1 MSSTIA
7 FNLRGQGSDSL
18 ELDLYEG
25 IGGDPLFGGGIPAKA
40 VLDTLNASP
49 KAKSILVRI
58 NSAGGIVTEGLAIYN
73 LLKSHKAAVTCR
85 VDSLAGSIASIIA
98 MAGQLEMA
106 EHSYLM
112 IHNPF
117 GWIEG
122 GSSELRHQADVLD
135 SMREEM
141 ISIYCAKSGKSRE
154 FIGALMDEET
164 WLTGTQALA
173 YGLCDRMIPD
183 SNAKLAAHFDL
194 SRFKNTPRSIDTT
207 PRGKT
212 AEVPGAISI
221 SNEFTISCS
230 DADDPRIADSVQE
243 ALRALSEDG
252 VYAESPLSARA
263 VQARTA
269 LGSGALT
276 ASVVLSDP
284 PTDEPTVTDS
294 PAAIAAASGENIM
307 NEQEYK
313 DKIAALEAAVADL
326 TAKLAGESAARA
338 QAESEAAEARA
349 KAKNDSDDDEDDEE
363 EMAATKAVVAACVA
377 LTGEKDLVRLEGA
390 VMALGP
396 RLKGAANAKAARE
409 LQVSGLIAKGK
420 LLPAQK
426 AWAMACKPEALSAYL
441 ESLGDASVGPA
452 GSGEHTPDDEHEKVV
467 AARAAA
473 TAPQATTFDPES
485 VQLTPEEIHYC
496 EVRDGKG
503 TGVSGFK
510 AQFLAQ
516 KRELAKAEFDKKRR
530 AAA

>member
-1 MSSTIA
+1 MSSIIA
-7 FNLRGQGSDSL
+7 FNLRGQGTDAL
-18 ELDLYEG
+18 EVDLYEG

-40 VLDTLNASP
+40 VLDALNAAP

-73 LLKSHKAAVTCR
+73 LLKNHKAAVTCR

-141 ISIYCAKSGKSRE
+141 VSIYCAKSGKSRD

-173 YGLCDRMIPD
+173 YGLCDRLIPD

-194 SRFKNTPRSIDTT
+194 SRFRNTPRSIDTAPRAKASMGNVVIGAPASDQMRIVDTVVFT
-207 PRGKT
+207 PT
-212 AEVPGAISI
+212 A
-221 SNEFTISCS
+221 
-230 DADDPRIADSVQE
+230 QE
-243 ALRALSEDG
+243 PSASSTEMR
-252 VYAESPLSARA
+252 SPLTSLA
-263 VQARTA
+263 
-269 LGSGALT
+269 SGALAGAVT
-276 ASVVLSDP
+276 TTEPAKDQPTTTDP
-284 PTDEPTVTDS
+284 
-294 PAAIAAASGENIM
+294 PAAIAAASGAIPM
-307 NEQEYK
+307 DEQIYK
-313 DKIAALEAAVADL
+313 DQIAALEAKVAEL
-326 TAKLAGESAARA
+326 TAALEGEKS
-338 QAESEAAEARA
+338 ARA
-349 KAKNDSDDDEDDEE
+349 KAEADMAEAKAKFKKADDSDDDEDDD
-363 EMAATKAVVAACVA
+363 EMASLKSIAAACTA

-396 RLKGAANAKAARE
+396 RLNGAANAKAARE
-409 LQVSGLIAKGK
+409 LQITALISKGK

-426 AWAMACKPEALSAYL
+426 AWALSCKPEALSAYL
-441 ESLGDASVGPA
+441 DSLGDASVGPA
-452 GSGEHTPDDEHEKVV
+452 GAPEHTPDDKHPTVT
-467 AARAAA
+467 AARTATTANAA
-473 TAPQATTFDPES
+473 TFDPES
-485 VQLTPEEIHYC
+485 IQLTPEEIHYC

-503 TGVSGFK
+503 AGVSNFK
-510 AQFLAQ
+510 ATFLAQ

-530 AAA
+530 VSL